1 MAARNYRVVLTTI
14 GPVHIGTGRQYKK
27 KDYFLN
33 GREGVSV
40 LDVPKFLE
48 LLDEKQLEDYCD
60 FLQPDSKKAQRDSKE
75 GLQDFLDRQENREIK
90 KRIGQAVLYSVKA
103 KLTRSKEG
111 SYQYFDVFEFVKDA
125 YGNPYI
131 PGSSVKGMLRTAL
144 LSNIVLDNQTF
155 YQEHFDRETARSPQ
169 KHKTAGQ
176 NIEKEAFW
184 REKPDTDDSTIVND
198 IMRYVSVSDSDP
210 LSVRD
215 LAFVKKYDLFS
226 RDDSADHKLSANAR
240 GNRRGNE
247 NNRGNE
253 LNIYRE
259 CLTPGVDIT
268 LTLSIDERIDRY
280 FGGDQFNALKLK
292 DVLDRFMNLYRE
304 CFLSKFDFEDE
315 AGGLASTEVDDGM
328 CRYVYSSGPVAGQRC
343 RNHAVGDTGYCNS
356 HKAEAQK
363 VSENAES
370 LCYLGGGVGFANK
383 TVMNALFDDDVE
395 RVDEIA
401 RILYAQFPSS
411 VSSSGRARFLERGI
425 RAARFEP
432 KDRSKKE
439 DHRHWRDPELRVSP
453 HTLKLGIIGDKKYPM
468 GKCRVRIEDLL

>member
-33 GREGVSV
+33 GRESVSV

-48 LLDEKQLEDYCD
+48 LLNEKQLKDYCD
-60 FLQPDSKKAQRDSKE
+60 FLKRDSRE
-75 GLQDFLDRQENREIK
+75 GLHDFLDRQENREIK

-103 KLTRSKEG
+103 KLTRSKKG

-155 YQEHFDRETARSPQ
+155 YQGHFDREAARSPQ
-169 KHKTAGQ
+169 KHKTAGR

-184 REKPDTDDSTIVND
+184 CEKPDIDDSKIVND

-210 LSVRD
+210 LSVSD
-215 LAFVKKYDLFS
+215 LVFVKKYDLFS
-226 RDDSADHKLSANAR
+226 RDDSADHKPSANAR

-292 DVLDRFMNLYRE
+292 DVLDCFMNLYRE
-304 CFLSKFDFEDE
+304 CFLSKFDFEDKPGE
-315 AGGLASTEVDDGM
+315 PASAEVDGGM

-343 RNHAVGDTGYCNS
+343 RNQAVGDTGYCGL

-370 LCYLGGGVGFANK
+370 LCYLGGGVGFASK
-383 TVMNALFDDDVE
+383 TVMNALFDDDAD

-411 VSSSGRARFLERGI
+411 ADSSGRARSLERDI
-425 RAARFEP
+425 RTAGFKPR
-432 KDRSKKE
+432 DGRKKE

>member
-1 MAARNYRVVLTTI
+1 M
-14 GPVHIGTGRQYKK
+14 
-27 KDYFLN
+27 
-33 GREGVSV
+33 
-40 LDVPKFLE
+40 
-48 LLDEKQLEDYCD
+48 
-60 FLQPDSKKAQRDSKE
+60 
-75 GLQDFLDRQENREIK
+75 QDFLDRQENREIK

-169 KHKTAGQ
+169 KHKTAGR

-184 REKPDTDDSTIVND
+184 CEKPDIDDSTIVND

-210 LSVRD
+210 LSVSD

-226 RDDSADHKLSANAR
+226 RDDSADHKPSANAR
-240 GNRRGNE
+240 KNRRGNK

-292 DVLDRFMNLYRE
+292 DVLNRFMNLP
-304 CFLSKFDFEDE
+304 L
-315 AGGLASTEVDDGM
+315 
-328 CRYVYSSGPVAGQRC
+328 
-343 RNHAVGDTGYCNS
+343 
-356 HKAEAQK
+356 
-363 VSENAES
+363 
-370 LCYLGGGVGFANK
+370 
-383 TVMNALFDDDVE
+383 
-395 RVDEIA
+395 
-401 RILYAQFPSS
+401 
-411 VSSSGRARFLERGI
+411 
-425 RAARFEP
+425 
-432 KDRSKKE
+432 
-439 DHRHWRDPELRVSP
+439 
-453 HTLKLGIIGDKKYPM
+453 
-468 GKCRVRIEDLL
+468 